1 VKEDSYPVNIAPPD
15 ISAYKAGNTGIDYA
29 TTLDSGVAGPHA
41 MVTAVVHGNELCGAI
56 ALDWLMRE
64 NVRPVRGKLTLM
76 FCNVTA
82 FLSFDPENPQA
93 SRFVDEDFNR
103 VWDPRT
109 LDGGRDSAELRRA
122 RALRPVVDAADFLLD
137 IHSMQNP
144 TAPLMLC
151 GPLEKGRAWARR
163 IGFPQTIVS
172 DAGHAAGLRM
182 RDYGGFGDPDSARN
196 ALLVE
201 CGQHWERAAAE
212 VARETMLRVL
222 RDLGTLGGAD
232 VAVHL
237 PADPP
242 PPARLI
248 EITAAITVATDSF
261 AFAGDFVGMEIVPRR
276 GTVIGHDGETPV
288 TTPYDDC
295 VLIMPSRRLARGQT
309 AVRLG
314 RFVH

>member
-1 VKEDSYPVNIAPPD
+1 
-15 ISAYKAGNTGIDYA
+15 
-29 TTLDSGVAGPHA
+29 
-41 MVTAVVHGNELCGAI
+41 
-56 ALDWLMRE
+56 
-64 NVRPVRGKLTLM
+64 
-76 FCNVTA
+76 
-82 FLSFDPENPQA
+82 
-93 SRFVDEDFNR
+93 
-103 VWDPRT
+103 
-109 LDGGRDSAELRRA
+109 
-122 RALRPVVDAADFLLD
+122 
-137 IHSMQNP
+137 
-144 TAPLMLC
+144 
-151 GPLEKGRAWARR
+151 
-163 IGFPQTIVS
+163 
-172 DAGHAAGLRM
+172 
-182 RDYGGFGDPDSARN
+182 
-196 ALLVE
+196 
-201 CGQHWERAAAE
+201 
-212 VARETMLRVL
+212 MLRVL